1 MSEPTST
8 PIPSLTQP
16 QREAVF
22 DFLLLGMYADGALK
36 LSENERIYEIVS
48 GLGWESYQDPTEY
61 SELATARVR
70 KASETEAGTREFLAA
85 LSGRL
90 ENEDA
95 KTFALALLLR
105 LLEADNQVVESE
117 QSFHAAAK
125 AAFGI

>member
-16 QREAVF
+16 QREAIF
-22 DFLLLGMYADGALK
+22 DFLLLGMYADSLLK
-36 LSENERIYEIVS
+36 LSENERLYEIVS
-48 GLGWESYQDPTEY
+48 GLGWDSYQDPSEY
-61 SELATARVR
+61 SDLATARVR
-70 KASETEAGTREFLAA
+70 KASETDAGTREFLAA

-95 KTFALALLLR
+95 RTFALGLLLR
-105 LLEADNQVVESE
+105 LLEADQQVDESE

>member
-1 MSEPTST
+1 MLPVMDVRKVRLGLSA
-8 PIPSLTQP
+8 LVA
-16 QREAVF
+16 AV
-22 DFLLLGMYADGALK
+22 LLFAGPGLVSADGA
-36 LSENERIYEIVS
+36 SH
-48 GLGWESYQDPTEY
+48 GP
-61 SELATARVR
+61 A
-70 KASETEAGTREFLAA
+70 REFLAA